1 MLGKL
6 DPEENVMEETIFTK
20 RKALAVCNQGVSE
33 KVLKAIQTLGWD
45 CYDDVTVEI
54 DSESIIIIKNQD
66 R

>member
-1 MLGKL
+1 
-6 DPEENVMEETIFTK
+6 MEETIFTK

-54 DSESIIIIKNQD
+54 DSESIIITKNQD